1 MGICINLVRG
11 AAWHAGVCRNMHHIF
26 NDAKA
31 VVRRGY
37 WWLGIVALITI
48 SCEASRES
56 EFTILQSPAP
66 VSMTTSLEFLEP
78 RVFTGGNFVGSA
90 PPQEVLV
97 FVVTSVRNVSDS
109 VLSFSHGDFRLIDDR
124 GMTFKYSLAAHT
136 EYFMYELSEGCL
148 SLPTPMQKLEDVHI
162 TGADVRG
169 ISLNCSS
176 EWELIKSKLEK
187 RWEIPPGGEVAGY
200 DRILLIFDIR
210 DASHPRQYKLA
221 FRDDP
226 PVSVGWI
233 P

>member
-1 MGICINLVRG
+1 MAR
-11 AAWHAGVCRNMHHIF
+11 HAGMRRNMHHGF
-26 NDAKA
+26 DHPL
-31 VVRRGY
+31 VVDRRGY
-37 WWLGIVALITI
+37 WWLGAVALITI
-48 SCEASRES
+48 SCLASREP
-56 EFTILQSPAP
+56 EFAALQSPAP

-90 PPQEVLV
+90 PAREVFV

-109 VLSFSHGDFRLIDDR
+109 VLSFSLGDFRLIDDR

-136 EYFMYELSEGCL
+136 EYFKYELSEGCPL
-148 SLPTPMQKLEDVHI
+148 PPTPVQKLEDVHT
-162 TGADVRG
+162 TGAEVRG
-169 ISLNCSS
+169 ISLKCRS
-176 EWELIKSKLEK
+176 ERDLIKSKLAR
-187 RWEIPPGGEVAGY
+187 RWEVPPGGEVAAY
-200 DRILLIFDIR
+200 DRILLIFNIR